1 MGTGRATG
9 LAAKWAVASAIAYC
23 QPLSAVT
30 PGTTVP
36 PGVWA
41 DGSHDLLS
49 TFSYNSLL
57 RHFRFATFLP
67 TILQPSS
74 DSHLSPAFLVRGW
87 MSDN

>member
-57 RHFRFATFLP
+57 RHSDLP
-67 TILQPSS
+67 HFYPPFFSLLQIPI
-74 DSHLSPAFLVRGW
+74 
-87 MSDN
+87 